1 MILKRYN
8 ALWYANPAVLRLNGK
23 SYGGGLMMIPS
34 DRALATFYR
43 LSIVNMTICDG
54 LAAIFSKMF

>member
-23 SYGGGLMMIPS
+23 SYGGGWWWYHRI
-34 DRALATFYR
+34 
-43 LSIVNMTICDG
+43 
-54 LAAIFSKMF
+54 